1 MRRKVILP
9 LVLLIGLVFISTE
22 SFAGWTQAK
31 GHSYNQ
37 LTYSFYRTTQK
48 FTTINHDSDGV
59 ITETDYSI
67 QRDAT
72 EEFESQKISYYG
84 EYGVTDTFTVF
95 LSGGW
100 DWQRTNDTIKY
111 SGEDGPSG
119 IGDINIGLRQN
130 LIKNIPGTGVI
141 MSFQTEVKIP
151 EAYDYGNPTTHQSL
165 GDGQYDWTGGLVFG
179 RGLGKGYAVLSVMYK
194 YRFENDEH
202 DPLTFKPSDQMKY
215 SLSGG
220 YSLTSWMS
228 LRANIEWAES
238 VGNAE
243 VSDELVAANWATG
256 GQKRHEDEVIIKD
269 SLGLAQDTL
278 SAGVSL
284 AINLAPKWQTVV
296 SYNEVLTGRGHFR
309 TKDSSLGKTS
319 SIALV
324 YMH

>member
-100 DWQRTNDTIKY
+100 DWQRTNDTIRY
-111 SGEDGPSG
+111 AGRDGPSG
-119 IGDINIGLRQN
+119 IGDINVGLRQN

-256 GQKRHEDEVIIKD
+256 GEKRHEEVVIIKD
-269 SLGLAQDTL
+269 SLGLAQDVLT
-278 SAGVSL
+278 AGVSL
-284 AINLAPKWQTVV
+284 AINLAPKWQTVL
-296 SYNEVLTGRGHFR
+296 SYNEVLTGFGDLR
-309 TKDSSLGKTS
+309 TKDASLGKTS

>member
-1 MRRKVILP
+1 MRRKFLLP

-37 LTYSFYRTTQK
+37 LTYSYYRTTQK
-48 FTTINHDSDGV
+48 FTTINFDGDENIIDTDHD
-59 ITETDYSI
+59 IE
-67 QRDAT
+67 RKAT
-72 EEFESQKISYYG
+72 EEFSSKKVSYYG

-179 RGLGKGYAVLSVMYK
+179 RGLGKGYAVFSVMYK

-238 VGNAE
+238 LDNAE

-256 GQKRHEDEVIIKD
+256 GEKRHNDVVIIKD

-296 SYNEVLTGRGHFR
+296 SYNEVLTGYGHFV